1 MNTNKHKSFEAR
13 LAMSW
18 RQLKH
23 VGAALAAIFFLTPLF
38 GLEPTQS
45 RKGSLLFEDSFGSG
59 SAKSEW
65 LALHGTR
72 WSVERGTFKGMPSTK
87 EFQDSREHHKG
98 TTPSMRLNV
107 AARDCI
113 LEISFKIS
121 GKLDAAHIG
130 FNNSSTAVGTGHILR
145 LIPSVTKGT
154 TLQKDRH
161 SQIQGDKDVA
171 LASSDWTIKRDQW
184 YKVLIETVGDRVV
197 AQIEGGPTL
206 EATHWRYD
214 VSKTSVNLKARGKEG
229 SIAYDDVKVWE
240 ALPLDG
246 SRVESGAV
254 WKRHIIVE
262 QVESKQTD
270 SAVAHDFDNDGHM
283 DVIGTFDGNVVLM
296 KGPNWKQQVI
306 HPFVEGLSA
315 RKPRAQCI
323 HSCLLDV
330 DGDGDEDFVGS
341 NNTTFWLEC
350 PDDPFSGKAWKYHTI
365 DDEILGTHCVIV
377 GDVNQDGVLDL
388 IANSFQKENA
398 TPIYESICWFE
409 TPAAS
414 GEWVRH
420 VFANKDAPG
429 GNHYMGIGDINGDA
443 RPDIAAGAKG
453 GQGFDGGEWFAWWEQ
468 PADGSNPWKKH
479 LLSDIEVGAS
489 NILPADVNR
498 DGVMDLVASRGHGYG
513 ILLFMGPN
521 FGKVEVDPEM
531 YGPHSLIVEDLDQD
545 GDIDIASCGRHE
557 DSIAAWYENDG
568 RGFFVKHLIEANQG
582 SYDTRTVDM
591 DGDGD
596 QDLLIAGHW
605 SRNVIWY
612 ENPMAGRR

>member
-1 MNTNKHKSFEAR
+1 MKKTIAHD
-13 LAMSW
+13 
-18 RQLKH
+18 
-23 VGAALAAIFFLTPLF
+23 FFLCSL
-38 GLEPTQS
+38 
-45 RKGSLLFEDSFGSG
+45 GSLLFALSSFALEPVHSRKGRLLFEDDFNSG

-65 LALHGTR
+65 ASLHGTR
-72 WSVERGTFKGMPSTK
+72 WSVEKGIYKGIPSTK
-87 EFQDSREHHKG
+87 EFQASREHHKG

-113 LEISFKIS
+113 LEMSFKIS

-130 FNNSSTAVGTGHILR
+130 FNNSSTAAGTGHVFR
-145 LIPSVTKGT
+145 LIPSITKGT
-154 TLQKDRH
+154 AIQKDRH
-161 SQIQGDKDVA
+161 SQIKGDEDV
-171 LASSDWTIKRDQW
+171 LIVSSDWTIERDQW
-184 YKVLIETVGDRVV
+184 YTVLVEAIGDRVV
-197 AQIEGGPTL
+197 AQIKGGPTL
-206 EATHWRYD
+206 EAKHWRFD
-214 VSKTSVNLKARGKEG
+214 VTKTSVNLKARGKEG
-229 SIAYDDVKVWE
+229 AIHYDSVKIWE
-240 ALPLDG
+240 ALPVDG
-246 SRVESGAV
+246 SQFESGAI
-254 WKRHIIVE
+254 WKKHTIVG

-270 SAVAHDFDNDGHM
+270 SVVAHDFDKDGYM

-306 HPFVEGLSA
+306 HPFEEGLAA
-315 RKPRAQCI
+315 RKPRPQCI

-350 PDDPFSGKAWKYHTI
+350 PDDPFSGKPWKYRTI

-388 IANSFQKENA
+388 IANSFQKKNA
-398 TPIYESICWFE
+398 TPIHDSICWFE

-420 VFANKDAPG
+420 VFAEKDAPG
-429 GNHYMGIGDINGDA
+429 GNHYMGFGDVNGDT
-443 RPDIAAGAKG
+443 RPDIMAGAKG
-453 GQGFDGGEWFAWWEQ
+453 GEGFEGGEWFAWWEQ
-468 PADGSNPWKKH
+468 PADGSDPWKKH
-479 LLSDIEVGAS
+479 LLSAIEPGAS

-513 ILLFMGPN
+513 VLLFMGPD
-521 FGKVEVDPEM
+521 FKKVEVDTEH
-531 YGPHSLIVEDLDQD
+531 YGPHSLFVEDLDQD
-545 GDIDIASCGRHE
+545 GDIDIGTCGRHE
-557 DSIAAWYENDG
+557 ESTAVWYENDG

-582 SYDTRTVDM
+582 SYDTRAVDM

-596 QDLLIAGHW
+596 LDMLIAGHW
-605 SRNVIWY
+605 SRNILWY